1 MKKQRK
7 LAAMATV
14 ALSALT
20 VNVQA
25 MEKDTIY
32 NMPADADFSQYYLP
46 NEAQPAQG
54 SVADAAQCLKACETA
69 QACVVWTFKPGRFG
83 SPNSCKLSP
92 KLMSE
97 KGVKTPFTGAASGV
111 VKSR

>member
-1 MKKQRK
+1 MKKHRK
-7 LAAMATV
+7 LAAMAAV

-20 VNVQA
+20 VHVQA
-25 MEKDTIY
+25 TEKDMIY

-46 NEAQPAQG
+46 NEAQPAKG
-54 SVADAAQCLKACETA
+54 SVADAAQCMKACEAA

-92 KLMSE
+92 KLMLE
-97 KGVKTPFTGAASGV
+97 KGEQSSFTGGASGV
-111 VKSR
+111 IKSR